1 MNKENLLLF
10 LQDIVEQDG
19 MFTYL
24 RIQYTEYRPYSLEIL
39 KEIIVKGINTNLLE
53 ISKDIKKGKWIY
65 LELDNAIETVNDTD
79 SWYLETNIYEV
90 TFIDTS
96 KYIGIL
102 FNAEEPKIPE
112 EFLEF
117 IID

>member
-1 MNKENLLLF
+1 MKKEDLLLF

-24 RIQYTEYRPYSLEIL
+24 RIQYTEYRPYNLEIL
-39 KEIIVKGINTNLLE
+39 KEIIIKGLKANLLE

-65 LELDNAIETVNDTD
+65 LELDNAIETINNTD
-79 SWYLETNIYEV
+79 FWYLETNVYEV
-90 TFIDTS
+90 TFIDIP

-102 FNAEEPKIPE
+102 FNASNPKIPD

-117 IID
+117 VID